1 MNNNSFDLSKLA
13 ASLPDFEAP
22 KLPSF
27 ELPKLEFPDNSYFEE
42 SLEAIHQANAEKH
55 RREIENNESLKAIV
69 DYNEDISR
77 YNKELVSLNE
87 KILNKINSLDDTLTF
102 LNVALS
108 EKANKDNENS
118 EKQLTLLVE
127 LITIIENK
135 DSSKLEAFM
144 NNVGAPVGVGLLIE
158 ALKIKFGLG

>member
-1 MNNNSFDLSKLA
+1 MSNNNFDFSKLN
-13 ASLPDFEAP
+13 
-22 KLPSF
+22 
-27 ELPKLEFPDNSYFEE
+27 LPKVEMTKIPEVKFNIPDVNNK
-42 SLEAIHQANAEKH
+42 LNNMMEALNHVEVEKH
-55 RREIENNESLKAIV
+55 RREIENNKSLKALV
-69 DYNEDISR
+69 EYNEDISR

-108 EKANKDNENS
+108 EKADKDNENS
-118 EKQLTLLVE
+118 DKQLTLLVE
-127 LITIIENK
+127 LITIIENR
-135 DSSKLEAFM
+135 DSGKLETFM

>member
-1 MNNNSFDLSKLA
+1 MDNNFDFSKLN
-13 ASLPDFEAP
+13 LNLPEVEWPTMPELNVKVPDFRN
-22 KLPSF
+22 
-27 ELPKLEFPDNSYFEE
+27 ELENITKANLEKY
-42 SLEAIHQANAEKH
+42 
-55 RREIENNESLKAIV
+55 RREVENNESLKALV
-69 DYNEDISR
+69 EHNEDISR
-77 YNKELVSLNE
+77 YNRELVSLNE
-87 KILNKINSLDDTLTF
+87 KILSKINSLDDTLTF

-118 EKQLTLLVE
+118 EKQLTLLLE

-144 NNVGAPVGVGLLIE
+144 SNVGAPVAVGLLIE

>member
-1 MNNNSFDLSKLA
+1 MSDNNFDFSNFDFPNLEALKFEIPTIEI
-13 ASLPDFEAP
+13 PDFRDNLE
-22 KLPSF
+22 KL
-27 ELPKLEFPDNSYFEE
+27 NE
-42 SLEAIHQANAEKH
+42 SINQANAEKH